1 MSTESHVQSVLM
13 DKKDIA
19 RALKRLTW
27 EIVERNESLGQV
39 GLVGIYTRG
48 VDLAHRIQRLL
59 HEEEGIEVP
68 VGTID
73 IALHRDDD
81 TLEPQVGPTSIP
93 FPVKGKVIVLVDD
106 VLYTGRTTRAALD
119 ALMDFGRPRAV
130 QLMVL
135 VDRGH
140 RELPIQADY
149 VGRRCKTSISERVKL
164 HLQEIDGEDV
174 ALLIPSED
182 SP

>member
-1 MSTESHVQSVLM
+1 MDTGSHKSTVLM
-13 DKKDIA
+13 DEKDIA

-27 EIVERNESLGQV
+27 EIVDRNERLGQV
-39 GLVGIYTRG
+39 RLVGIYTRG
-48 VDLAHRIQRLL
+48 VDLAHRIQGLL
-59 HEEEGIEVP
+59 LEEEGVEVP

-93 FPVKGKVIVLVDD
+93 FQVKETVVVLVDD

-130 QLMVL
+130 QLLVL

-149 VGRRCKTSISERVKL
+149 IGRRCETHPRERVKL
-164 HLQEIDGEDV
+164 HLREVDGEDV
-174 ALLIPSED
+174 ALLI
-182 SP
+182 SPEASP